1 VQFALDNGGRP
12 VGRGENYLAVCEA
25 AGDDVWTKQATAC
38 GRAVLAGRAFEF
50 SLQYPC
56 DSETSSFA

>member
-1 VQFALDNGGRP
+1 MA
-12 VGRGENYLAVCEA
+12 RGENYLAVCEA